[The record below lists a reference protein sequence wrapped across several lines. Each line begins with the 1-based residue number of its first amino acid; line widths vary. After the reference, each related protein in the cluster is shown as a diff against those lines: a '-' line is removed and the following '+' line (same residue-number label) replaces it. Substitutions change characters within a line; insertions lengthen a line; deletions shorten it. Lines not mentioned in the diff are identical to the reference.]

1 MFYKRQVRRTFKLVN
16 PKHEDQLK
24 IFSIFYLNNRDTRY
38 WNMTSYNWICEDS
51 KKKKKKKKKNLLQTS
66 KHIFQICIDCIVYI
80 HLAIFFI
87 YIAYIFKSYFL
98 LCSNMLLLPVCWTQ
112 VFLCVVQTDMLT
124 SKYLIIQWISMN
136 GNST

>member
-51 KKKKKKKKKNLLQTS
+51 KKKKKKKKKKKTYYKRAN
-66 KHIFQICIDCIVYI
+66 IFFKSVLIA
-80 HLAIFFI
+80 LFI
-87 YIAYIFKSYFL
+87 YIYIYFL
-98 LCSNMLLLPVCWTQ
+98 FILHIFLKVIFYYVLTCYCFAFAELKCFCASSKLICLLPNT
-112 VFLCVVQTDMLT
+112 L
-124 SKYLIIQWISMN
+124 
-136 GNST
+136 